1 MEDDWPQDVSSAMM
15 SGQVVISPRGLK
27 WASSRH
33 EAPPV
38 KLIAYVRMQLG
49 EGIEK
54 GADDFTAE
62 VAKMSGTGQ
71 PDATV

>member
-1 MEDDWPQDVSSAMM
+1 MCMTGPKTVTQA
-15 SGQVVISPRGLK
+15 I
-27 WASSRH
+27 A
-33 EAPPV
+33 EAANKAGAPV

-54 GADDFTAE
+54 GPDVFAAE
-62 VAKMSGTGQ
+62 LAKMSGTGQ